1 MNNIHKSIYDVFKII
16 NLFRKESDAYVIKK
30 YKRTCIIL
38 ITCVFI
44 SFTMSNKIALLYTLD
59 RRKKRGDKC
68 NTYPLYW
75 TN

>member
-1 MNNIHKSIYDVFKII
+1 MI

-38 ITCVFI
+38 ITCVFN

-59 RRKKRGDKC
+59 RRKIKRR
-68 NTYPLYW
+68 
-75 TN
+75 